1 MQSGVTIKQSE
12 VESQRDGMC
21 VPGVAA
27 FWNESLKMNFLQV
40 NGKRFLVFGVANKKS
55 VAWHIAKI
63 LEENGATVIYVVH
76 TRERKESLAK
86 SLEGREI
93 LVCDVEHQDQV
104 LAVACTLRQKEE
116 KFHGLVHSIAFA
128 DYEGGFKPFHETP
141 RKSFLR
147 TVDISCWSLVTI
159 CNALR
164 DLLEN
169 DASVV
174 TISISTTRM
183 ASEKYGFMAP
193 VKAAL
198 ESVVVFLAKSF
209 SRFSNIRF
217 NAVSPGLLKT
227 SSSAGIPGY
236 VDAYLYAEQVIP
248 RGRAVQ
254 TEEAAATACF
264 LLSPRSSGINA
275 QSIIVDAGMSIN
287 YFDEKIIDKVM
298 RGEF

>member
-1 MQSGVTIKQSE
+1 
-12 VESQRDGMC
+12 
-21 VPGVAA
+21 
-27 FWNESLKMNFLQV
+27 MNFLQV
-40 NGKRFLVFGVANKKS
+40 DGKRFLVFGVANKKS
-55 VAWHIAKI
+55 VAWHIAKT
-63 LEENGATVIYVVH
+63 LEECGATVVYVVH
-76 TRERKESLAK
+76 TESRKESLAK
-86 SLEGREI
+86 ALEGREI
-93 LVCDVEHQDQV
+93 LVCDVEHDDQIA
-104 LAVACTLRQKEE
+104 AVASQLRQQGHRL
-116 KFHGLVHSIAFA
+116 HGLVHSIAFA
-128 DYEGGFKPFHETP
+128 DYEGGFRPFHETP
-141 RKSFLR
+141 KKSFLR

-159 CNALR
+159 CNAMR
-164 DLLEN
+164 DMFAD

-198 ESVVVFLAKSF
+198 ESAVVFLAKSF
-209 SRFSNIRF
+209 SRFSNVRF
-217 NAVSPGLLKT
+217 NAVAPGLLKT

-275 QSIIVDAGMSIN
+275 QSIIVDAGMAIN
-287 YFDEKIIDKVM
+287 YFDDRIVDKVM
-298 RGEF
+298 RGEL